1 MDLTKETEKG
11 RRIGRGEK
19 AEGGG
24 CIEPREKQK
33 EEEEEA
39 DGRKKEKKRS
49 RENSVTQR
57 REKNQRRRRL
67 RRSSSSGVNKI
78 PPPKPPF
85 LFGPPSLLPL
95 EKYIE
100 SLLSFLSE
108 EESEHRPKSLMRLE
122 ATRGE
127 LGRRSPSPSHFGA
140 LSSSSSSSSFL
151 IAIDFEIGDRG
162 EKEKMPNW
170 CGFPKKN
177 LTGKKEYEFEIK
189 RAIHHSTICLPDS
202 LTFIPRVCCPFFI
215 GPILLLFDDKYAG
228 LPATTKAGML
238 QPTDRSLLP
247 HVR

>member
-1 MDLTKETEKG
+1 MHRAARKTKG
-11 RRIGRGEK
+11 GGRG
-19 AEGGG
+19 GGW
-24 CIEPREKQK
+24 Q
-33 EEEEEA
+33 
-39 DGRKKEKKRS
+39 KKEKKRS

-127 LGRRSPSPSHFGA
+127 LGRRSPLPVPLWGSLLLLLLFPHRNR
-140 LSSSSSSSSFL
+140 L
-151 IAIDFEIGDRG
+151 R
-162 EKEKMPNW
+162 NW
-170 CGFPKKN
+170 RSRREGKSAQLVWFPKK
-177 LTGKKEYEFEIK
+177 I
-189 RAIHHSTICLPDS
+189 
-202 LTFIPRVCCPFFI
+202 
-215 GPILLLFDDKYAG
+215 
-228 LPATTKAGML
+228 
-238 QPTDRSLLP
+238 
-247 HVR
+247 